1 MFRARSHSALFS
13 TPNRLLS
20 RISQL
25 DSHLDLPDIPAPDLR
40 QLADGLDDLRGAA
53 EEFARTGR
61 WPRRRRSISFG
72 RREVLLI
79 GLAAAGAGAYLAA
92 ALRGPAPRFSFLT
105 EWYIPAPPDEVWKHV
120 ADPRTYPEWWGPVFL
135 RVDVDDGA
143 ALQVGSRARYRLR
156 GRLPYEMEF
165 ETVVTEVDAP
175 RQLTAQSTGDL
186 IGTGRWTIEPTLGG
200 SIAQYEWNVSG
211 ENPPIRLL
219 APFARRALEW
229 NHDWVMDQ
237 GERGLQSKL
246 AVRH

>member
-1 MFRARSHSALFS
+1 MFRARSRSALFS
-13 TPNRLLS
+13 TPDHLLS
-20 RISQL
+20 QIGRF
-25 DSHLDLPDIPAPDLR
+25 DFPRDLPGVPAPDLR
-40 QLADGLDDLRGAA
+40 QLAGGLDDIRGAA

-61 WPRRRRSISFG
+61 WSRPRRGISFG
-72 RREVLLI
+72 RREAILI

-105 EWYIPAPPDEVWKHV
+105 EWYIPAPPDEVWQHV
-120 ADPRTYPEWWGPVFL
+120 ADPRTYPEWWGQVFQW
-135 RVDVDDGA
+135 VNVDDGA
-143 ALQVGSRARYRLR
+143 PLQVGSRARYRLR

-175 RQLTAQSTGDL
+175 RRLTARSMGDL

-200 SIAQYEWNVSG
+200 TIARYEWNVTG